1 MNEEDEYDGGAVSDL
16 TYGFHSPIWMLK
28 ALMYYVP
35 PHQAWNGISRAIDY
49 LALNPDPEIGT
60 AFDVMAQFAVNGD
73 YTPTYE
79 HDDSEHEGEHP
90 LDPTAWREQ
99 VNAVNPLSA
108 EEQEDLIEKFRA
120 TLGIVPETGPDDEG
134 KEGE

>member
-1 MNEEDEYDGGAVSDL
+1 MNEDEYDGEAVSDL

-28 ALMYYVP
+28 ALMYHVP
-35 PHQAWNGISRAIDY
+35 PAQAWNGISRAIDY

-79 HDDSEHEGEHP
+79 HDDAEHDGPHP
-90 LDPTAWREQ
+90 LDPTTWRDQ
-99 VNAVNPLSA
+99 VNTVNPLST
-108 EEQEDLIEKFRA
+108 EEQEDILEKFRA
-120 TLGIVPETGPDDEG
+120 TLGFVPEADPKEEDGDD
-134 KEGE
+134 